1 MKNPKEK
8 IKAEL
13 FKKRIIAQN
22 CNESRQLLKKGI
34 GTLINDRIEYSFLE
48 TAYLHEKEQLIVLDK
63 NAKSISKE
71 ELIKIFYKSEKDF
84 VEKYTVYKDLFEKG
98 YIVKSG
104 LKFGAPF
111 RVYEKDKFS
120 KDNQD
125 RNNSHSKWLVFPLN
139 IKKKLDIYGFFANNR
154 VAHSTK
160 KKVLLAFVDDE
171 GNVSYYQT
179 EWLKV

>member
-13 FKKRIIAQN
+13 LKNRVIAQN

-34 GTLINDRIEYSFLE
+34 GTLFNDIIEYSFLE
-48 TAYLHEKEQLIVLDK
+48 TAYLHENEHLIIFNK
-63 NAKSISKE
+63 NAKNISKQ
-71 ELIKIFYKSEKDF
+71 ELIKLFYKLEKGF
-84 VEKYTVYKDLFEKG
+84 REKYAVYKDLFEKG

-111 RVYEKDKFS
+111 RVYEQSKFS
-120 KDNQD
+120 KANQD
-125 RNNSHSKWLVFPLN
+125 RNNSHSKWLVFPLD
-139 IKKKLDIYGFFANNR
+139 IKKKLDIHDFFGKNR
-154 VAHSTK
+154 LAHSTK
-160 KKVLLAFVDDE
+160 KKVLFAFVDEE

-179 EWLKV
+179 EWVKV